1 MREKFSKEFKVQAV
15 ELVIKEGFSVK
26 AVSTNIGVHP
36 NNLYRWI
43 SEFEKYGDLAFPG
56 KGSHDFIYQNKLKQL
71 ETENEQLKNEL
82 ELLKKFRAFLKKNQ

>member
-1 MREKFSKEFKVQAV
+1 MREKFSEVFKVQSV

-26 AVSTNIGVHP
+26 TVSTNIGVHP

-43 SEFEKYGDLAFPG
+43 SEFDKYGDLAFPG

-71 ETENEQLKNEL
+71 ETKNEQLKDEL
-82 ELLKKFRAFLKKNQ
+82 ELLKKFRAFQKKNQ